1 MRLSLDPI
9 FGTETGPRLFLLNCA
24 WDGNWVAPR
33 ALQTGSGAANRTF
46 NLDLIDRLG
55 EQLSPSQAADL
66 LYDLDNLQ
74 VLAPFWNQAR

>member
-1 MRLSLDPI
+1 M
-9 FGTETGPRLFLLNCA
+9 
-24 WDGNWVAPR
+24 
-33 ALQTGSGAANRTF
+33 F
-46 NLDLIDRLG
+46 NLDHIDGLG